1 MFDCSKIKDMIYEYS
16 GNDHGGENFMSLLD
30 QIQISLHTLFCQ
42 NCARELQLY
51 ENARNILRE
60 DFFIKTPEP
69 LSDGKL
75 LSGSRLEDSIMKKI
89 AAEDE
94 LSDTRECYATPGGIS
109 TRGWVIAGLIIIIS
123 LVTAFFGIDFKNL
136 ASESGMSFLLPI
148 GITIG
153 VVVTTYGALFIGSHL
168 KELSERFGLS

>member
-1 MFDCSKIKDMIYEYS
+1 MDCSKVKDLIYEYS
-16 GNDHGGENFMSLLD
+16 GNDHGGENSMPLLD
-30 QIQISLHTLFCQ
+30 QIQIGFHTFFCQ
-42 NCARELQLY
+42 SCARKIELY
-51 ENARNILRE
+51 ENTRNILRE
-60 DFFIKTPEP
+60 DFFTQSPE
-69 LSDGKL
+69 
-75 LSGSRLEDSIMKKI
+75 LENSIMIKI
-89 AAEDE
+89 ASEDE
-94 LSDTRECYATPGGIS
+94 LSGARESYTAPGGIS
-109 TRGWVIAGLIIIIS
+109 IRGWVIAGLIIMIS

>member
-1 MFDCSKIKDMIYEYS
+1 MFDCSRIKNLIYEYS
-16 GNDHGGENFMSLLD
+16 GSSQYSEGSMPLID
-30 QIQISLHTLFCQ
+30 QIQVGLHTFFCQ
-42 NCARELQLY
+42 NCARETALY

-60 DFFIKTPEP
+60 DFFIQSPE
-69 LSDGKL
+69 
-75 LSGSRLEDSIMKKI
+75 LEDSIMVKI
-89 AAEDE
+89 AAEEE
-94 LSDTRECYATPGGIS
+94 LSDTQECYAAPGGIS
-109 TRGWVIAGLIIIIS
+109 TRGWVIAGLIIMIS